1 MYKFFSLLLPKSL
14 IIRLNIKSFIM
25 GFSIFFI
32 NMRIECSIETGQH
45 IHMYAKNFPEYITR
59 DYISLYGVLS
69 YRNLATWK
77 IGSSFEYNGR
87 ATFFARC
94 KT

>member
-1 MYKFFSLLLPKSL
+1 
-14 IIRLNIKSFIM
+14 
-25 GFSIFFI
+25 
-32 NMRIECSIETGQH
+32 
-45 IHMYAKNFPEYITR
+45 MYAKNFPEYITR
-59 DYISLYGVLS
+59 DYISLYRVLS

-94 KT
+94 KTQSAVIFSSLSFISKIYYA